1 LRTPPKAEVTF
12 PGDAEVRVTRQ
23 FFAPRAV
30 VYRAYTEPDLMKRW
44 LLGPPGWSMPVCE
57 MDLEVGG
64 KFRWRWRNDEDGKKF
79 GFYGEFLD
87 IRDDARIVHSQHYDP
102 GDVGGEMGEG
112 IAHLLL
118 PPQHGLGHQ
127 HPDGRMGVLPAILP
141 QARQITLDVA
151 RIHGRGIER
160 RREQQ
165 DQLFVMSYQL
175 PLDGLHGLQRACRR
189 GGPGKDRPALRQ
201 RINAA
206 LGVAA

>member
-1 LRTPPKAEVTF
+1 MPAPPKAEVTF

-64 KFRWRWRNDEDGKKF
+64 KFRWRWRNDEDGKEF

-87 IRDDARIVHSQHYDP
+87 IRDDARIVHSQHYDS

-112 IAHLLL
+112 ITVRVTFDER
-118 PPQHGLGHQ
+118 
-127 HPDGRMGVLPAILP
+127 DGVTTVTTSLEFKSEEDRDA
-141 QARQITLDVA
+141 AVA
-151 RIHGRGIER
+151 TGMTDGME
-160 RREQQ
+160 
-165 DQLFVMSYQL
+165 MSYKL
-175 PLDGLHGLQRACRR
+175 LDTLLA
-189 GGPGKDRPALRQ
+189 KEA
-201 RINAA
+201 
-206 LGVAA
+206 